1 MKKRIVQMNIKI
13 VQMDIKIVE
22 MNKTIVQMNNSSNGS
37 SSNGIA
43 SNLILMFQMFEV
55 EASVTMDTSADREG
69 YVIGTTEA
77 WLYQRW
83 FVFPRTSGGFPARA
97 SVRGRKSWQSWEEN
111 GL

>member
-1 MKKRIVQMNIKI
+1 
-13 VQMDIKIVE
+13 
-22 MNKTIVQMNNSSNGS
+22 MNNSSNGS

-43 SNLILMFQMFEV
+43 SNLILMFQMFEA

-77 WLYQRW
+77 WLYQRV